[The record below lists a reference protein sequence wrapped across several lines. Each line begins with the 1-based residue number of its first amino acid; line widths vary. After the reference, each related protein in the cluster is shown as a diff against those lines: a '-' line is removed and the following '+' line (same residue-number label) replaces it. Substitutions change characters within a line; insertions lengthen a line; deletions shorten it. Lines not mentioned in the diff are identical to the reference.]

1 MQRKPRNPKENI
13 VSKNMILNIITTG
26 LLFAVVTLAI
36 FRFNFGDLEKAR
48 TMTFTTLVLFQLA
61 RAYIVRANY
70 TKNIFSNKSLT
81 GAIGLSFLLQL
92 LVLYSPLNSI
102 FKTVPLGLIDWGL
115 ILTVTLTTSFV
126 GRVIDKIIRKVT
138 QEYD

>member
-1 MQRKPRNPKENI
+1 
-13 VSKNMILNIITTG
+13 
-26 LLFAVVTLAI
+26 AVVTLAI